1 MNRRGKTILSTVRF
15 GLGRSVLATVSVGLA
30 FFLMGMAEVYAD
42 SDTDSAGGAKAAAKA
57 PSADPMR
64 AMLEERMSEI
74 PSGEEGVNRLLS
86 ELTREVALSEQQQ
99 KEIRPIFE
107 KMVAT
112 MQASK
117 ERFEAGT
124 LSPMGVGMQVQM
136 AARKAAKQIETHL
149 DEEQKVKY
157 AAILQAQR
165 QQMMKAMQKARA
177 AAAAQ

>member
-1 MNRRGKTILSTVRF
+1 
-15 GLGRSVLATVSVGLA
+15 
-30 FFLMGMAEVYAD
+30 
-42 SDTDSAGGAKAAAKA
+42 
-57 PSADPMR
+57 
-64 AMLEERMSEI
+64 MSEI

-86 ELTREVALSEQQQ
+86 ELTKEVALSEQQQ

-136 AARKAAKQIETHL
+136 AARKAAKQVETHL

>member
-1 MNRRGKTILSTVRF
+1 
-15 GLGRSVLATVSVGLA
+15 
-30 FFLMGMAEVYAD
+30 
-42 SDTDSAGGAKAAAKA
+42 
-57 PSADPMR
+57 
-64 AMLEERMSEI
+64 MSEI

-86 ELTREVALSEQQQ
+86 ELTKEVALSEQQQ